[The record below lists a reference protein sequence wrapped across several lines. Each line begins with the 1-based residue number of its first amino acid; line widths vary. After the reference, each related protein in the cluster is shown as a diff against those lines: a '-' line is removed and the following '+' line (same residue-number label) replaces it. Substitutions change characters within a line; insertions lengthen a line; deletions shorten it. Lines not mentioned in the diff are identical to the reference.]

1 MGIRFDAGA
10 TGDLRLCRRVL
21 PTAMLLVAPWTA
33 GLAACLAAGR
43 LMVRLI
49 FRTRSFRGRRQSSGA
64 AACGSSG
71 LRRPTPGI
79 LYITGTVAGIPS
91 VVVSAP
97 VRDARPT
104 LWATA
109 QHTGTVVTVA
119 LLVLVAGLPLAFIPV
134 VLFPVLRRVDGVM
147 AVGIGNT
154 GWLTR
159 PISRLYPPTQRRDRP
174 GPYVWSSG
182 LRKCRGGSGRASAT
196 DTEDNQQRTS
206 AASQRAT
213 VPTGGPQ

>member
-43 LMVRLI
+43 LMVRLV
-49 FRTRSFRGRRQSSGA
+49 FSTRSFRGRRQSSGA
-64 AACGSSG
+64 AACVSSG
-71 LRRPTPGI
+71 LRRPTPWI
-79 LYITGTVAGIPS
+79 LYITATVAGIPS
-91 VVVSAP
+91 VAVSA
-97 VRDARPT
+97 DARPT
-104 LWATA
+104 FWATA

-134 VLFPVLRRVDGVM
+134 VLFPVLRRVDGGM
-147 AVGIGNT
+147 AVGIVNT
-154 GWLTR
+154 GRLTR

-174 GPYVWSSG
+174 GSYVWSSG
-182 LRKCRGGSGRASAT
+182 LRKCRDGSGRASAT

>member
-109 QHTGTVVTVA
+109 QHTVNGFRKLTPWGSGKFDPPGGR
-119 LLVLVAGLPLAFIPV
+119 LVAVRAVFLGEKLAS
-134 VLFPVLRRVDGVM
+134 LAG
-147 AVGIGNT
+147 AVGIAGQ
-154 GWLTR
+154 GQDLGVVDE
-159 PISRLYPPTQRRDRP
+159 SVDH
-174 GPYVWSSG
+174 GGGDYVVGEG
-182 LRKCRGGSGRASAT
+182 LSPAAEGQVRG
-196 DTEDNQQRTS
+196 DQY
-206 AASQRAT
+206 
-213 VPTGGPQ
+213 